1 MLEWKNLFKLKV
13 LYVLLNLIPG
23 FVALQLPVLIASYG
37 MANPQL
43 YRIYPFELIN
53 VHETNILAEIT
64 RLKCNPSGNYGLHI
78 LSLLSLCYT
87 A

>member
-1 MLEWKNLFKLKV
+1 M
-13 LYVLLNLIPG
+13 LLNLIPG
-23 FVALQLPVLIASYG
+23 FVALQLPALVASHG

-43 YRIYPFELIN
+43 YIIYPFELIS
-53 VHETNILAEIT
+53 VHETNILAEVT
-64 RLKCNPSGNYGLHI
+64 RFKYNSSGNYGLHI